1 MAAFPASPDE
11 GAAGV
16 LISDACEMVCRSDAG
31 CVRTLN
37 EDVATVRPDIGLLLV
52 ADGMGGH
59 NAGELAARIA
69 AEAVEEKLRHGLVRR
84 PVDAAAAGELLRQA
98 VVRAGRRIRRK
109 AAAERHQSG
118 MGATLACVLLYDD
131 HACVVHVGDTRV
143 YRLRDR
149 RLQLLTRDHSPNQQ
163 AHDAG
168 LISAEQLAASH
179 NRHLVTQALGLGG
192 EGVVRSQ
199 LVPVVPGDIFLVCS
213 DGLNDMVDGQD
224 IELVLDSFAEK
235 LPMAADQLVMIAR
248 DCGGHDN
255 VSVALAR
262 VDMSFAQGGRSL
274 LARLLAWLPLRGDR

>member
-1 MAAFPASPDE
+1 
-11 GAAGV
+11 V
-16 LISDACEMVCRSDAG
+16 LIRDACTMVCRSDAG
-31 CVRTLN
+31 RVRTLN
-37 EDVATVRPDIGLLLV
+37 EDVAMALPDLGLLLV

-69 AEAVEEKLRHGLVRR
+69 GDTVEEKLRRGLARR
-84 PVDAAAAGELLRQA
+84 PASAAAAGEMLCQA
-98 VVRAGRRIRRK
+98 VVRAGRRIRRR

-131 HACVVHVGDTRV
+131 HACLVHVGDTRI
-143 YRLRDR
+143 YRLREH

-168 LISAEQLAASH
+168 LMSVEQLAASH
-179 NRHLVTQALGLGG
+179 NRHLVTRALGLGG
-192 EGVVRSQ
+192 EGAVRLQ
-199 LVPVVPGDIFLVCS
+199 TVPVLPGDIFLVCS
-213 DGLNDMVDGQD
+213 DGLNDMVDGCD
-224 IELVLDSFAEK
+224 IELVLDSLAEK

-262 VDMSFAQGGRSL
+262 IDASFARGSRSL
-274 LARLLAWLPLRGDR
+274 LTRLLTWVTGRGGR